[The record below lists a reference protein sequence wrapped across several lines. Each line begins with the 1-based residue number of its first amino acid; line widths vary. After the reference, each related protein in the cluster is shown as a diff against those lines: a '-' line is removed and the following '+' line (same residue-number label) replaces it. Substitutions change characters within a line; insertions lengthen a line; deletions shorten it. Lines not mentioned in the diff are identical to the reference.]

1 MLGDTDLLRALA
13 LAGVPC
19 AVAAAPGTPA
29 RYSRLARVVLDW
41 TDAWEQPDALV
52 SLLERFAAAEPEPPV
67 LFYEEDQD
75 VLLISRQRERL
86 RRHFRFVVP
95 ASALVEDLVDKSRF
109 QVLAE
114 RLGLPVPPGRMLDP
128 CTQPA
133 PLDLD
138 FPLALKP
145 RVRRGALWP
154 SIAGAAKA
162 LRVDTRAGLLEL
174 WPRLAAAGLV
184 VLVQQLI
191 PGPETQVESY
201 HVYVDEDGDTV
212 GEFTGRKLRT
222 WPPAYGHSTA
232 LVISDAPDVAALG
245 RDVVARLGLHGV
257 AKLDFKRASDGRLFL
272 LEVNPRFNLWHHVGA
287 RAGVNLPALVYADLV
302 GEPRPHT
309 VAARAGVRWCQP
321 WLDVRAARQAGV
333 SWLAWLW
340 WTLGCEAKRTVAWD
354 DPLPLVGALL
364 DRALAGLV
372 RRVPL
377 RRLRR
382 HA

>member
-1 MLGDTDLLRALA
+1 MTGRGDERSRACWA
-13 LAGVPC
+13 TRTCSAHSRWREARVRSPRRR
-19 AVAAAPGTPA
+19 ARRRATPA
-29 RYSRLARVVLDW
+29 SPGSCSTGPTPGSSRTRWSRCSSASLRPSPSRRCCSTRRIKTSSSSRASGSGCDAISASWSPRARSWKIWW
-41 TDAWEQPDALV
+41 TSPD
-52 SLLERFAAAEPEPPV
+52 
-67 LFYEEDQD
+67 
-75 VLLISRQRERL
+75 SR
-86 RRHFRFVVP
+86 
-95 ASALVEDLVDKSRF
+95 SS
-109 QVLAE
+109 
-114 RLGLPVPPGRMLDP
+114 
-128 CTQPA
+128 
-133 PLDLD
+133 
-138 FPLALKP
+138 
-145 RVRRGALWP
+145 P
-154 SIAGAAKA
+154 SAGAAKA

-201 HVYVDEDGDTV
+201 HVYVDEDGDPV

-309 VAARAGVRWCQP
+309 VGARAGVRWCQP